1 MMEITIYQIDLDKD
15 ENRVA
20 FIGHEAL
27 EHYQGTSEIDSAIYE
42 KVYEGG
48 DVECGGYSASVRA
61 ADGTLWY
68 VHIDMDP
75 EQNAEG
81 PLTIEPVAEE

>member
-42 KVYEGG
+42 KVYEGTV
-48 DVECGGYSASVRA
+48 DAK
-61 ADGTLWY
+61 DL
-68 VHIDMDP
+68 
-75 EQNAEG
+75 
-81 PLTIEPVAEE
+81 